1 MPQSLEISQ
10 SVDVTTLSLR
20 LNRTLQPQGI
30 KAAIACQQSAYQCS
44 RLQITLESLDPL
56 ERDRLPQQV
65 LQILRELRL
74 PIKTVE
80 LAAYRTGDPQP
91 VWQQRLRLSDGQVLI
106 APARPLPLDQPIP
119 SDQPILPDERQSSTQ
134 RPAPSAHRPDQAR
147 LDQYQPDQHWQD
159 QSESAIVAAAQR
171 GDTTAI
177 QAYVQAIMAPYAIA
191 SVQTQ
196 LAAGVLTLTITST
209 QYLGGPGFA
218 SELVTALLPLHS
230 DRVQVLAIYK
240 RKFDGALPFLIQQV
254 ELSTA
259 LGTDQSDAA
268 GDPWHDHWQRQ
279 ACPIGVKLIAG
290 LYLAVG
296 GLNMALALIMAIVLY
311 GFAASVQKLPNVS
324 IMFPYLGSSLLLAI
338 AVAAG
343 AGLVA
348 IALWER
354 QRWGLWLSY
363 LLSGVMLFR
372 SGQMLIDTWGTST
385 LMIPIE
391 MALVVL
397 LIVMLVY
404 LTRPNVTRY
413 FR

>member
-1 MPQSLEISQ
+1 MLQSLEMSQ
-10 SVDVTTLSLR
+10 SVDLATVSLR

-30 KAAIACQQSAYQCS
+30 KVAIAYQLS
-44 RLQITLESLDPL
+44 RLQITLESLDAL

-65 LQILRELRL
+65 LQIVRDLRV

-80 LAAYRTGDPQP
+80 LSAYRTGDPQP

-106 APARPLPLDQPIP
+106 APQPL
-119 SDQPILPDERQSSTQ
+119 STQ
-134 RPAPSAHRPDQAR
+134 RAERTAD
-147 LDQYQPDQHWQD
+147 WQG
-159 QSESAIVAAAQR
+159 QSEAAMLYDRSEVIVAAAQR
-171 GDTTAI
+171 GDMTAI
-177 QAYVQAIMAPYAIA
+177 QAYVQAVMAPYGLE

-209 QYLGGPGFA
+209 QYLGGPVFA

-230 DRVQVLAIYK
+230 DRVQGLAIYK
-240 RKFDGALPFLIQQV
+240 RKFDGAPPFLIQQV
-254 ELSTA
+254 ELSSVLRA
-259 LGTDQSDAA
+259 DQSDVTGDA
-268 GDPWHDHWQRQ
+268 GLRQ
-279 ACPIGVKLIAG
+279 DCPIGIKLIAG

-296 GLNMALALIMAIVLY
+296 GLNFALALVIAIVLY
-311 GFAASVQKLPNVS
+311 SFASAVHKLPNVS
-324 IMFPYLGSSLLLAI
+324 IMFPYLGSSLFGAI

-343 AGLVA
+343 AGWVA

-363 LLSGVMLFR
+363 LLTGVMLFR

-391 MALVVL
+391 MTLMVL
-397 LIVMLVY
+397 WIVMLVY
-404 LTRPNVTRY
+404 LMRPHVTRH